1 MVIATPTHPE
11 AAPAEPARLI
21 ASGGGELREAS
32 TTGRR
37 IVQLDILR
45 GVAILVV
52 LMHHSPLAF
61 DAAGVLRPIALKL
74 VWFGWSGVDLFF
86 VLSGFLIGGLLFEEI
101 QRTGTVK
108 VRRFLLRR
116 GFKIWPSYFCLLAA
130 SAAMYAYA
138 AHSPRETFWAY
149 FPNMVHLQN
158 YLGMPDGAGHT
169 WSLAV
174 EEHFYVVLP
183 LVLLLLAKTRWGLKP
198 RWFTGLAVGFLLSV
212 LTVRAVSTHQ
222 GGLWFPQLG
231 QTHLRLDALLCG
243 VLLAFIRQRNGALFA
258 RVGRHSIPLLLLAAV
273 FMMPAWYEGRNQ
285 YSLKT
290 IGLTMTYLSYAC
302 LLVAF
307 VNADPKGSM
316 LGKVL
321 ASPPAR
327 MLAWIGTLSYGMY
340 LWHFQIGNVV
350 TSHVLAFVP
359 LSQGARYW
367 VIGTIIHVS
376 SAILLGLLSTILI
389 ERPMLALREKI
400 APSHHR
406 SRPSTLPPE
415 NVSIHLV
422 SQ

>member
-1 MVIATPTHPE
+1 MVMVTTANP
-11 AAPAEPARLI
+11 AAASAEPARCMVI
-21 ASGGGELREAS
+21 GSGAVREAS

-37 IVQLDILR
+37 IIQLDVLR
-45 GVAILVV
+45 GLAILIV

-61 DAAGVLRPIALKL
+61 DSAGVLRPVALKL

-101 QRTGTVK
+101 RRTGRVN
-108 VRRFLLRR
+108 VRRFLVRR

-130 SAAMYAYA
+130 SAAMYGYA
-138 AHSPRETFWAY
+138 HHSAREVLWAY
-149 FPNMVHLQN
+149 LPNLLHLQN
-158 YLGMPDGAGHT
+158 YLGMPPGAGHT

-174 EEHFYVVLP
+174 EEHFYIVLP
-183 LVLLLLAKTRWGLKP
+183 LLLFLAKTPWALKP
-198 RWFTGLAVGFLLSV
+198 RWFAGLGVGFLLSV
-212 LTVRAVSTHQ
+212 LAVRALSTRQ

-243 VLLAFIRQRNGALFA
+243 VLLAYMRQSNGELFA
-258 RVGRHSIPLLLLAAV
+258 RIGRHWVLLLVLSAV
-273 FMMPAWYEGRNQ
+273 LILPAWYEGRNQ

-307 VNADPKGSM
+307 VNAGPAGSM
-316 LGKVL
+316 LGRVL

-327 MLAWIGTLSYGMY
+327 VLAWIGTLSYGMY
-340 LWHFQIGNVV
+340 LWHFQFGNVV
-350 TSHVLAFVP
+350 TSRVLALIP
-359 LSQGARYW
+359 SSEGATHW
-367 VIGTIIHVS
+367 VIGTIIYIS
-376 SAILLGLLSTILI
+376 SAILLGLLSTFLI
-389 ERPMLALREKI
+389 ERPMLALREKL
-400 APSHHR
+400 APSRR
-406 SRPSTLPPE
+406 SESKDLQPQ